1 MFSGIGGLD
10 LGLERAGLGELAW
23 QCEANDYRRRVLELR
38 RPGVPCFPDVVALA
52 ADPSVA
58 SPVDV
63 LCGGFPCQDLSLA
76 GAGAGLSGARS
87 GLWFRYL
94 ELVRALKPR
103 GVLIE
108 NVPGLLSRG
117 IDVVVAGLTDAGY
130 RVEATRL
137 QAADLGAPH
146 ERERVF
152 VVAVRADVAGELGG
166 DDEYGGAWTPLPAAE
181 VTRWTPNAG
190 DPAARWPTPTGPGG
204 SNANGGDR
212 RPLLPGA
219 VRAFWPTARASDGSS
234 PGASSTAEG
243 SPPLSHAVRQ
253 PWPTPCKRD
262 GTGTQYPDGKRG
274 ISLSTRVREAWPTP
288 TRTDATKNVG
298 YPSGRPSL
306 RTAVRDDTRT
316 WPTPTVKGN
325 DNHVGAGERSG
336 DGLATVARRWATP
349 MKRDWKSTSPAI
361 TAGNRRPLS
370 EQVGEEARRGFALGR
385 DVRIERDADGTP
397 ARLSFGPFVDPG
409 PDPGPLSPLWTEALQ
424 GLPLGWTDLAVP
436 NEALL
441 EAPDWPR
448 ERGPEQHDWEPPRTV
463 PARSVPERGERI
475 EALGDAV
482 VPACA
487 EVAAR
492 RLLAHLEGRVAGAPQ
507 LALW

>member
-1 MFSGIGGLD
+1 MRVGSLFTGIGGLD
-10 LGLERAGLGELAW
+10 LGLERAGLGEVVW
-23 QCEANDYRRRVLELR
+23 QCEANEYRRRVLELR

-58 SPVDV
+58 PPVDV

-76 GAGAGLSGARS
+76 GAGAGLAGARS

-94 ELVRALKPR
+94 ELVRALRPR
-103 GVLIE
+103 GVLVE

-117 IDVVVAGLTDAGY
+117 IKVVVAGLTDAGY

-146 ERERVF
+146 KRERVF

-166 DDEYGGAWTPLPAAE
+166 EDEYGGAWIPLPAPE
-181 VTRWTPNAG
+181 VARWTPNAG

-204 SNANGGDR
+204 SNANGGDC

-219 VRAFWPTARASDGSS
+219 VRRFARRVCDRRGDPAPIARGEAALAHTAADRRDEERGL
-234 PGASSTAEG
+234 
-243 SPPLSHAVRQ
+243 PL
-253 PWPTPCKRD
+253 
-262 GTGTQYPDGKRG
+262 
-274 ISLSTRVREAWPTP
+274 
-288 TRTDATKNVG
+288 
-298 YPSGRPSL
+298 RPSL

-325 DNHVGAGERSG
+325 GNHVGAGERSG

-349 MKRDWKSTSPAI
+349 MRRDWKSTSPAI
-361 TAGNRRPLS
+361 TAGNTRPLS
-370 EQVGEEARRGFALGR
+370 EQVGGEARRGMGVGR
-385 DVRIERDADGTP
+385 EVVIERAPDGTP
-397 ARLSFGPFVDPG
+397 ARLG

-436 NEALL
+436 NDLLL

-463 PARSVPERGERI
+463 PARSVPDRGERI

-487 EVAAR
+487 AIAAR

>member
-1 MFSGIGGLD
+1 VSSYADGDKYKRIGSLFSGCGGLD
-10 LGLERAGLGELAW
+10 HGVERSGLGRVAW
-23 QCEANDYRRRVLELR
+23 QCEAIPFRRQILAVRY
-38 RPGVPCFPDVVALA
+38 PGTPCYEDVCAIASDPAAL
-52 ADPSVA
+52 P
-58 SPVDV
+58 PVDV
-63 LCGGFPCQDLSLA
+63 LVGGFPCQDVSLA
-76 GAGAGLSGARS
+76 GKAAGLAGARS

-117 IDVVVAGLTDAGY
+117 IEVVVAGLTDAGY
-130 RVEATRL
+130 AVEATRL

-152 VVAVRADVAGELGG
+152 IVAVRADVAGELGG
-166 DDEYGGAWTPLPAAE
+166 EDEYGGAWTPLPAGE
-181 VTRWTPNAG
+181 VRRWPTWEASARWPTWEASARW
-190 DPAARWPTPTGPGG
+190 PTWEASARWPTPTRPGG
-204 SNANGGDR
+204 TNSQNGSR
-212 RPLLPGA
+212 VRPQLAGA
-219 VRAFWPTARASDGSS
+219 VREAAQWPTVRASDGSS
-234 PGASSTAEG
+234 PGASS
-243 SPPLSHAVRQ
+243 S
-253 PWPTPCKRD
+253 
-262 GTGTQYPDGKRG
+262 
-274 ISLSTRVREAWPTP
+274 
-288 TRTDATKNVG
+288 
-298 YPSGRPSL
+298 PSL

-325 DNHVGAGERSG
+325 YNHVGAGERSG

-349 MKRDWKSTSPAI
+349 MRRDWKSTSPAI
-361 TAGNRRPLS
+361 TAGNTRPLS
-370 EQVGEEARRGFALGR
+370 EQVGEEARRGVGVGR
-385 DVRIERDADGTP
+385 EVVVEPPCAT
-397 ARLSFGPFVDPG
+397 VG

-436 NEALL
+436 NEMLL

-487 EVAAR
+487 EVAGR
-492 RLLAHLEGRVAGAPQ
+492 RLRAHLEGRVKGAPQ
-507 LALW
+507 LGLFAEKQARQQDRPLDGVTAEGHSAETRARVPERSRSFRP